1 MTRGLH
7 CSWNW
12 SSFSPM
18 LMAAY
23 LIVEVHRRS
32 KLHPVRAL
40 ERQHLARLLRRGGL
54 EAELGDDA
62 ADFCHLLGIA
72 GRELSRAD
80 IEAVL
85 QPDANVAAQHARH
98 GAEIHLMAAAGQHR
112 PQVVFAEQ
120 TVGGALHE
128 QKIVE
133 VGADAAE
140 NAENELQE
148 HRRLEHAAV
157 DAMGEV
163 VEVSSVVALVL
174 ELDPVPFTQRAIDL
188 LDVT

>member
-7 CSWNW
+7 CSWHW

-54 EAELGDDA
+54 EPELGDDA
-62 ADFCHLLGIA
+62 ADFRHLLGIA
-72 GRELSRAD
+72 GREFSRAD

-85 QPDANVAAQHARH
+85 QPDAHVAAEHVRS
-98 GAEIHLMAAAGQHR
+98 EER
-112 PQVVFAEQ
+112 R
-120 TVGGALHE
+120 VGKECRSRWSPH
-128 QKIVE
+128 
-133 VGADAAE
+133 
-140 NAENELQE
+140 
-148 HRRLEHAAV
+148 H
-157 DAMGEV
+157 
-163 VEVSSVVALVL
+163 
-174 ELDPVPFTQRAIDL
+174 
-188 LDVT
+188 